1 MSVHRLSGTDSLF
14 LLGETPTWH
23 QHVAG
28 LTVLD
33 PSERLGFGF
42 ETIFELVAARLP
54 LIPKLTWKL
63 KSVPLAIDRPIWVD
77 DPAFDLH
84 HHVHR
89 LAVPAPGG
97 PRETA
102 AAIEPILSRQLDRD
116 RPLWELWYLDGLV
129 NGRVAMVMK
138 MHHSMMDGG
147 AGSVLATLL
156 LDTEPDPPS
165 PVTPSPSEPDAGP
178 DTLRLLTLAATSFA
192 ATPLRSA
199 RYATRVAR
207 RGLELAR
214 HLAAGRPRPDLGAM
228 LRAPKT
234 SFNRSI
240 GPRRAVAFSSV
251 GLADMKEVA
260 AHFDVKFNDVAL
272 ALCAGALR
280 RYLESTDELPARP
293 LTAGVPVS
301 LRAPGDA
308 SLDNQLSYLVV
319 PLATDVADSGDRL
332 RAIASQSSAAKSLHR
347 TLREHPVGS
356 IADTAPPF
364 VLGAALRLA
373 YESHVLAYVPG
384 MMNTIV
390 SNVPGPPMELYL
402 GGARLTG
409 IFSASVLLDQI
420 GLNITL
426 FTFGERVDFGLH
438 VDPDLIGDPW
448 MIAEGMWSELTALR
462 RAAGLAEPTPIEDAF
477 GLVSR
482 PHPRPGRVTRP
493 TGPTSTPLPA

>member
-1 MSVHRLSGTDSLF
+1 MPLHRLSGTDSLF

-28 LTVLD
+28 LAVLD
-33 PSERLGFGF
+33 PSERPGFGF
-42 ETIFELVAARLP
+42 ETIVELVGARLP

-63 KSVPLAIDRPIWVD
+63 QSVPLGIDRPIWID
-77 DPAFDLH
+77 DPAFDLQRH
-84 HHVHR
+84 LHR
-89 LAVPAPGG
+89 LRVPEPGG
-97 PRETA
+97 PLETA
-102 AAIEPILSRQLDRD
+102 VAIEPILSRQLDRD
-116 RPLWELWYLDGLV
+116 RPLWEIWYLDGLV

-147 AGSVLATLL
+147 AGSALATLL
-156 LDTEPDPPS
+156 LDTEADPPVAD
-165 PVTPSPSEPDAGP
+165 PPTPTESNPGP
-178 DTLRLLTLAATSFA
+178 EGLRLFALAATSLV
-192 ATPLRSA
+192 ATPLRTA

-207 RGLELAR
+207 RGVDLAR

-240 GPRRAVAFSSV
+240 GPRRSVAFSSV

-260 AHFDVKFNDVAL
+260 AHFEVKFNDVAL

-280 RYLESTDELPARP
+280 RYLESRDELPDRP

-319 PLATDVADSGDRL
+319 PLATDIADPGDRL
-332 RAIASQSSAAKSLHR
+332 RAISDQSSAAKSLHR

-356 IADTAPPF
+356 IADTTPPF

-373 YESHVLAYVPG
+373 YEGHVLAYVPG
-384 MMNTIV
+384 MMNAIV
-390 SNVPGPPMELYL
+390 SNVPGPPMDLYL

-409 IFSASVLLDQI
+409 IFSASVLLDQV

-426 FTFGERVDFGLH
+426 FTFGDRVDFGLH

-448 MIAEGMWSELTALR
+448 LIAAAMQSELTALR
-462 RAAGLAEPTPIEDAF
+462 RAAGLDDPTPIEDAF

-482 PHPRPGRVTRP
+482 TS
-493 TGPTSTPLPA
+493 GPITEPDAPASNPQPA